1 MTRTDWRLI
10 ASACGTIRSLSPGLL
25 EFGVM
30 RAWIQAFIPY
40 IAIYMSA
47 RIIDELAGDKDV
59 ERLLLYAGIAAGGT
73 WVMSVVSEWLAGRAN
88 VLNAMFRVKVKHEL
102 NRVRFAME
110 FAKLE
115 DPKCNELHANII
127 GSMFMV
133 NGGLTALAEL
143 FTQVAG
149 QAVSATVALI
159 FIQGAV
165 RPTAL
170 SMEDSP
176 SMSGIGES
184 FLYQPVLF
192 MIVLLAVIIVCIA
205 LTVRNSIIESR
216 KEFGLFH
223 NAPINK
229 YLEYYHYHYMEDDY
243 AAKDIHIFDQR
254 KLIMNEV
261 IAKGRRPWMNI
272 VNGKYSLMQRYFGA
286 NAAISAFV
294 GGFAY
299 IFVGLV
305 ALNGSISLG
314 SVTQSYA
321 SIMLLV
327 TSVSQL
333 SVALSQMKSNNNYL
347 RLFYEY
353 ADIPTEGRRGTEVP
367 AKRNGG
373 WELEF
378 HDVSFRYPN
387 GHDDAVRHL
396 SLKLSPNSRTAI
408 VGMNGSGKTT
418 VIKLLCGLYEPES
431 GVITLNGKDIKT
443 FDYSAYLNL
452 FSVVFQDFKLFALPI
467 GENVAASRDYEDEK
481 VWQALEVAGIG
492 DKVRDLPLGLH
503 RYLFKDVE
511 LAGTELSGGEEQ
523 KLAIARAWY
532 KDAPF
537 MIFDEPTAALDPIAE
552 SDIYSKFNELIG
564 DKAAVFVSHRLSSCR
579 FCDRIAVF
587 HQGQLVQLGTHE
599 ELLEDGHG
607 KYYELWHAQ
616 AQYYR

>member
-1 MTRTDWRLI
+1 LI
-10 ASACGTIRSLSPGLL
+10 ARACGTIRTLSPGLL

-30 RAWIQAFIPY
+30 RASIQALVPY

-47 RIIDELAGDKDV
+47 RIIDELAGGKDV

-73 WVMSVVSEWLAGRAN
+73 WMMSVVSEWLAGRAN
-88 VLNAMFRVKVKHEL
+88 VLNAMFRMRVNNEL
-102 NRVRFAME
+102 NRIRFAME

-115 DPKCNELHANII
+115 DPKCNELHDRII
-127 GSMFMV
+127 GTIFMM

-159 FIQGAV
+159 LIQGAV
-165 RPTAL
+165 RPTAVP
-170 SMEDSP
+170 MEST
-176 SMSGIGES
+176 S
-184 FLYQPVLF
+184 LLF
-192 MIVLLAVIIVCIA
+192 MIALLAVIIVCIV
-205 LTVRNSIIESR
+205 LTVRNSIIESK

-223 NAPINK
+223 NVSINR
-229 YLEYYHYHYMEDDY
+229 YLQYYHYQYMEDDY
-243 AAKDIHIFDQR
+243 AAKDIHIFDQK

-261 IAKGRRPWMNI
+261 IAKGRLPWMNI
-272 VNGKYSLMQRYFGA
+272 LVGKHRLMQRYFGA
-286 NAAISAFV
+286 NVAISAFV

-299 IFVGLV
+299 LFVGLV
-305 ALNGSISLG
+305 ALQGSISLG
-314 SVTQSYA
+314 SVIQSYA

-353 ADIPTEGRRGTEVP
+353 ADIPTERQRGAELPTP
-367 AKRNGG
+367 RNGGG

-387 GHDDAVRHL
+387 GHDDAVRHV

-431 GVITLNGKDIKT
+431 GTITLNGQDIKT
-443 FDYSAYLNL
+443 FDYSAYMRL
-452 FSVVFQDFKLFALPI
+452 FSVVFQDFKLFAFPI
-467 GENVAASRDYEDEK
+467 GENVAASLDYEEEK
-481 VWQALEVAGIG
+481 VWQALDAAGIV
-492 DKVRDLPLGLH
+492 DKVRGLPLGLH
-503 RYLFKDVE
+503 QHLYKDVE
-511 LAGTELSGGEEQ
+511 LEGTELSGGEQQ

-537 MIFDEPTAALDPIAE
+537 MIFDEPTAALDPVAE
-552 SDIYSKFNELIG
+552 SDIYTKFNELVG
-564 DKAAVFVSHRLSSCR
+564 DKTAVFVSHRLSSCR
-579 FCDRIAVF
+579 FCDCIAVF
-587 HQGQLVQLGTHE
+587 DQGQLVQLGTHE
-599 ELLEDGHG
+599 KLLEDGQG

-616 AQYYR
+616 ARYYQ